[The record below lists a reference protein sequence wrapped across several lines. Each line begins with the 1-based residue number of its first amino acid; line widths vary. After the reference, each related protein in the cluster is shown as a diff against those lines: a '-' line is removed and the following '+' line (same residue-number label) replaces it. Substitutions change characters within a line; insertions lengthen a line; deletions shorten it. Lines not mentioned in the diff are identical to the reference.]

1 MTIAVEVAK
10 RLLEIKAIKLNPQD
24 PFTWASG
31 IKSPIYCDNR
41 IILSHPEIR
50 TFVKKCL
57 VEAAKEFG
65 LFDAVA
71 GVATSGIAFGML
83 LADVLSLP
91 FVYVRNAAKGHGRQN
106 QIEGELSG
114 SENVLVVED
123 LVSTG
128 GSALKAVEVLRGR
141 GCRIAGVLAI
151 FTYGLEKA
159 KEAFAKAD
167 CRMRTLSNYDEVL
180 LQAIENQYIKKEDL
194 DKLNSWR
201 IKISLA

>member
-31 IKSPIYCDNR
+31 IESPIYCDNR

-50 TFVKKCL
+50 TFVKNCL
-57 VEAAKEFG
+57 MEAAADFG
-65 LFDAVA
+65 VFDAIA

-83 LADVLSLP
+83 LADALGLP

-106 QIEGELSG
+106 QIEGEVAG
-114 SENVLVVED
+114 SEKVLVVED

-151 FTYGLEKA
+151 FTYGLEKS
-159 KEAFAKAD
+159 KEAFANAD
-167 CRMRTLSNYDEVL
+167 CPLRTLSNYDEAL
-180 LQAIENQYIKKEDL
+180 LQAVENQYIKKEDL
-194 DKLNSWR
+194 DELTSWKM
-201 IKISLA
+201 KISCV